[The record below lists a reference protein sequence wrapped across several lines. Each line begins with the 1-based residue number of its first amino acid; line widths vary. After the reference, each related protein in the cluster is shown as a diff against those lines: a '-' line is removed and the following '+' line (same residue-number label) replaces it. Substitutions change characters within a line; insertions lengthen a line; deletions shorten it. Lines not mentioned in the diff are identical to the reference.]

1 MSDSFTTPWT
11 VAFQAPLSMGFPR
24 QEYGSGLP
32 FPSPGDLPNPGI
44 EPASLVSPEL
54 AGSFFTAIITW
65 EAQTKPGIYLFC
77 HSVASIM
84 ATKWLV
90 WPSSLVQAQDAP
102 LLSLQTCIKSLNT
115 QPVKCCFC
123 SRLFAS
129 AWQFRDGWRQWNL

>member
-1 MSDSFTTPWT
+1 M
-11 VAFQAPLSMGFPR
+11 
-24 QEYGSGLP
+24 P
-32 FPSPGDLPNPGI
+32 FPSPGDLSDPGI

-84 ATKWLV
+84 ATKCLV

-102 LLSLQTCIKSLNT
+102 LLSLQTCIKSLST
-115 QPVKCCFC
+115 
-123 SRLFAS
+123 
-129 AWQFRDGWRQWNL
+129 